1 MKKKYFINANIIDP
15 HNSLNEMGGLI
26 IDENGKIEAIGKKVN
41 TNNIPTREKIINLNG
56 KYIFPGLVDMR
67 VFVGEPGY
75 EYKENFRTLSEAAL
89 SGGVTSVV
97 TMPNTNPV
105 IDNVSI
111 VDFLRLRGKDKSKI
125 NIFPTAALTIGTVG
139 ENMTEFGLLQSKGII
154 GFTDG
159 VKTIQNPRIMN
170 RIMNSASD
178 LKSLII
184 QHAEDAELSK
194 DGMINDGII
203 ATKLGLQGI
212 PISAELLII
221 ERDLTLLEYNNCR
234 YHISQ
239 ISSANSVD
247 IIRER
252 KSKIDFSCGVS
263 INNLSLNENDIGD
276 FKTFLKLSPPLRT
289 ETDRNALVQGLNDE
303 TIEIL
308 VNQSLLQAE
317 MGCDVLAPSDMM
329 DGRIGKIRK
338 ALDKN
343 KYQSVQILSYA
354 AKYAS
359 SFYGPF
365 RDAVGSKGALKGD
378 KKTYQM
384 DYRNSDE
391 SLREVALDIK
401 EGADMVMVKP
411 GMPYLDIIRSIKDK
425 FKLPVLAYQV
435 SGEYSL
441 IENAIRKKMIN
452 KDAVYESLVAFK
464 RAGANAIVS
473 YYADRLDKI
482 I

>member
-15 HNSLNEMGGLI
+15 HNSLNEIGGI
-26 IDENGKIEAIGKKVN
+26 IVGENGKIEAVGKKVN
-41 TNNIPTREKIINLNG
+41 TNNIPSREKVIDLNE
-56 KYIFPGLVDMR
+56 KFIFPGIVDMR

-111 VDFLRLRGKDKSKI
+111 VDFLKRRGRDKSKI
-125 NIFPTAALTIGTVG
+125 NIYPTAALTVKAEG

-221 ERDLTLLEYNNCR
+221 ERDLTLLEYNSCR

-252 KSKIDFSCGVS
+252 KNKVNFSCGVS

-303 TIEIL
+303 TIDVIVSDHKPEDEENKRLTFAQAETGASGIETLLPLSLELYHNGSVELETIIKALTSKPAEIL
-308 VNQSLLQAE
+308 KINKGNLS
-317 MGCDVLAPSDMM
+317 
-329 DGRIGKIRK
+329 IGNAADFCIVDINKPWVVRK
-338 ALDKN
+338 EKLISKSKN
-343 KYQSVQILSYA
+343 TPIE
-354 AKYAS
+354 
-359 SFYGPF
+359 
-365 RDAVGSKGALKGD
+365 D
-378 KKTYQM
+378 KKLQGKVISTFV
-384 DYRNSDE
+384 NGE
-391 SLREVALDIK
+391 EL
-401 EGADMVMVKP
+401 
-411 GMPYLDIIRSIKDK
+411 
-425 FKLPVLAYQV
+425 FK
-435 SGEYSL
+435 SE
-441 IENAIRKKMIN
+441 
-452 KDAVYESLVAFK
+452 
-464 RAGANAIVS
+464 
-473 YYADRLDKI
+473 
-482 I
+482 

>member
-15 HNSLNEMGGLI
+15 HNSLNEIGGI
-26 IDENGKIEAIGKKVN
+26 IIGENGKIEAVGKKVN
-41 TNNIPTREKIINLNG
+41 TNNIPSREKVIDLNG
-56 KYIFPGLVDMR
+56 KYLFPGIVDMR

-111 VDFLRLRGKDKSKI
+111 VDFLKRRGRDKSKI
-125 NIFPTAALTIGTVG
+125 NIYPTAALTVKAEG

-221 ERDLTLLEYNNCR
+221 ERDLTLLEYNSCR

-252 KSKIDFSCGVS
+252 KNQVNFSCGVS

-303 TIEIL
+303 TIDVIVSDHKPEDEENKRLTFAQAETGASGIETLLPLSLELYHNGSAELETIIKALTSKPAEIL
-308 VNQSLLQAE
+308 KINKGNLS
-317 MGCDVLAPSDMM
+317 
-329 DGRIGKIRK
+329 IGNTADFCIVDINKPWVVRK
-338 ALDKN
+338 EKLISKSKN
-343 KYQSVQILSYA
+343 TPIE
-354 AKYAS
+354 
-359 SFYGPF
+359 
-365 RDAVGSKGALKGD
+365 D
-378 KKTYQM
+378 KKLQGKVISTFV
-384 DYRNSDE
+384 NGE
-391 SLREVALDIK
+391 EL
-401 EGADMVMVKP
+401 
-411 GMPYLDIIRSIKDK
+411 
-425 FKLPVLAYQV
+425 FK
-435 SGEYSL
+435 SE
-441 IENAIRKKMIN
+441 
-452 KDAVYESLVAFK
+452 
-464 RAGANAIVS
+464 
-473 YYADRLDKI
+473 
-482 I
+482 